1 MDIGSNLA
9 PQRCAPIGRTAAP
22 ECTPVVQTYPR
33 GYGSLFRCK
42 FGVCISFCRF
52 VVHVFASRWRRHRRS
67 AVVACCEHMLW
78 PLPTPGW
85 ISTSAHEVFVP
96 PTCPCVFF
104 LLAEFGWA
112 CRVFV
117 SKTLFSGAVR
127 REHMRGCMVRAGGEW
142 LVTAFYNCVPKE
154 IKRGDGLDV
163 AGVPTCVRSHN
174 PILWNAVFSFPLPR
188 LGSTRHIHAA
198 SSTPFEIHCPP
209 FLTRRVCTTRSH
221 KEPPPPQ

>member
-1 MDIGSNLA
+1 
-9 PQRCAPIGRTAAP
+9 
-22 ECTPVVQTYPR
+22 
-33 GYGSLFRCK
+33 
-42 FGVCISFCRF
+42 
-52 VVHVFASRWRRHRRS
+52 
-67 AVVACCEHMLW
+67 VACCEHMLW

-117 SKTLFSGAVR
+117 SQTLFSARFAVSTC
-127 REHMRGCMVRAGGEW
+127 GGVSLVRAGGEW

-163 AGVPTCVRSHN
+163 AGVVQRHSIMHSVRSHN

-198 SSTPFEIHCPP
+198 SSTPFIARH
-209 FLTRRVCTTRSH
+209 S
-221 KEPPPPQ
+221 